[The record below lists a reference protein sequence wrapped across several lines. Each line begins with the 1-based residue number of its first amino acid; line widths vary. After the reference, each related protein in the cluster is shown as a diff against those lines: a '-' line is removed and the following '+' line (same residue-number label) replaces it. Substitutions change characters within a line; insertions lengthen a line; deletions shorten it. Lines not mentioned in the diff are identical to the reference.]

1 MWKTLLLLFAFLTG
15 LSAEQ
20 KRKNILFIFSDDHAV
35 QSIGAYGSKINKTP
49 NIDRIADQG
58 TVFLNSFC
66 GNSLCGPSRAM
77 VLTGKH
83 SHLNGFRQ
91 NGDRFDGSQTTF
103 PQLLQ
108 KAGYQTAIIGKWH
121 LGTQPTGFDYFDIL
135 PGQGKYYNPH
145 LYKKGENKGPKKQR
159 WGTQYTGYVSD
170 IITDK
175 SLEWLEK
182 RDKNKPFLLMS
193 QHKAPHEPWDPPL
206 RNLNNYDNVTIP
218 EPVTLFDDYKNRSAT
233 LAANTTTIANY
244 LSANSLHYI
253 DPKKDRIP
261 SVFYRMN
268 EDQKAIW
275 NKAYGPKNEKML
287 NSKFTAKE
295 MTQWRYQ
302 RYVKD
307 YLRCI
312 DNIDEN
318 VGRILDYLEKN
329 DLMKDTVIIYSS
341 DQGFYLGEHGWYD
354 KRWMFEE
361 SMKMPFIISWPGVTK
376 AGTVNK
382 NLIQNIDYA
391 PTFCEIAGIEAHKD
405 FQGKSIKKIIEDPQ
419 SEWRE
424 NVYYHYY
431 EYPNIHNIPPHEG
444 VRTKRYKLINF
455 YKNDGYN
462 LFDLENDPHELK
474 DLSKSPEYAEVVKMM
489 TERLNRVRSELN
501 VPALD
506 KRKIE
511 PVLRPKHYVH
521 EDKKSDN

>member
-1 MWKTLLLLFAFLTG
+1 MCRCFTLLFFLCLALT
-15 LSAEQ
+15 AEQ
-20 KRKNILFIFSDDHAV
+20 KRMNILFIFSDDHAV

-49 NIDRIADQG
+49 NIDRLADQG

-83 SHLNGFRQ
+83 SHLNGFKQ
-91 NGDRFDGSQTTF
+91 NGDLFDGTQTTF

-108 KAGYQTAIIGKWH
+108 KAGYQTAVIGKWH
-121 LGTQPTGFDYFDIL
+121 LSSDPTGFDHWEIL
-135 PGQGKYYNPH
+135 PGQGSYYNPNM
-145 LYKKGENKGPKKQR
+145 YKKGDKKGPKKYN
-159 WGTQYTGYVSD
+159 WGTRYEGYCSD
-170 IITDK
+170 IITNK
-175 SLEWLEK
+175 SLEWLDK

-218 EPVTLFDDYKNRSAT
+218 EPVTLFDDYKNRSVT

-244 LSANSLHYI
+244 LSAKSLHYT
-253 DPKKDRIP
+253 DPEVGKEP
-261 SVFYRMN
+261 SALKRMTK
-268 EDQKAIW
+268 EQRAVW
-275 NKAYGPKNEKML
+275 EKAYGPKNEAIFKA
-287 NSKFTAKE
+287 NFTAKE

-329 DLMKDTVIIYSS
+329 DLMKNTIVIYSS

-361 SMKMPFIISWPGVTK
+361 SMKMPFIISWPGITQP
-376 AGTVNK
+376 GSVNK

-391 PTFCEIAGIEAHKD
+391 PTFCDIAGIEAPAD
-405 FQGKSIKKIIEDPQ
+405 MQGKSLRKALTDPQ
-419 SEWRE
+419 AKWRE
-424 NVYYHYY
+424 GVYYHYY

-455 YKNDGYN
+455 YMNDGFN
-462 LFDLENDPHELK
+462 LFDLENDP
-474 DLSKSPEYAEVVKMM
+474 
-489 TERLNRVRSELN
+489 
-501 VPALD
+501 
-506 KRKIE
+506 
-511 PVLRPKHYVH
+511 
-521 EDKKSDN
+521 